1 MDNKDLSDLIR
12 RVIEKELGDVPEPTP
27 EAAPPLEPAPRTR
40 PDNSVPPDKLQLAK
54 KTATWL
60 GTEMPPLPWFGSWR
74 PTGDTRHYLSKTP
87 ARLGVGKAGFRYRT
101 ATVLSFLTDHAAAK
115 DAVQSDMDAGMFEE
129 VGVVPLISAAADK
142 QQFLARPDLG
152 RSLSPESADVV
163 RQRGDKGPQV
173 QIVVG
178 DGLSSTAINVN
189 LKRLLPVVETELKR
203 QGVRLGT
210 TFGISNS
217 RVAAGD
223 EVARIV
229 DAEVLCMIVGER
241 PGLKTAESM
250 GAYVTYMKVPQLN
263 EAMRFMISNIHAGG
277 LPPATEGARQIVDL
291 CMKALSE
298 KKTGVDMS

>member
-1 MDNKDLSDLIR
+1 MDNRELTDLIR
-12 RVIEKELGDVPEPTP
+12 KAVEKELGGAPESST
-27 EAAPPLEPAPRTR
+27 PLEPAPRTR
-40 PDNSVPPDKLQLAK
+40 TDGGVTPVKLQLAK
-54 KTATWL
+54 KAAEWL
-60 GTEMPPLPWFGSWR
+60 GSEMPPLPWFGSWR
-74 PTGDTRHYLSKTP
+74 PTGDARHYLSRTP
-87 ARLGVGKAGFRYRT
+87 ARLSVGNAGCRYRT
-101 ATVLSFLTDHAAAK
+101 ATILSFLTDHAAAK

-129 VGVVPLISAAADK
+129 LGVVPLISAAADK

-152 RSLSPESADVV
+152 RSLSAESADIV
-163 RQRGDKGPQV
+163 RQRGERGPQV

-189 LKRLLPVVETELKR
+189 LKRLLPEVEAGLR
-203 QGVRLGT
+203 RNGVRLGT
-210 TFGISNS
+210 TFGIANS

-229 DAEVLCMIVGER
+229 DTEVLCMIVGER

-250 GAYVTYMKVPQLN
+250 GVYVTYMKVPQLN

-277 LPPATEGARQIVDL
+277 LPPATEGATQIVDL
-291 CMKALSE
+291 CLKALRE

>member
-1 MDNKDLSDLIR
+1 MDNKDLTDLIR
-12 RVIEKELGDVPEPTP
+12 RVVEKELGGAPEPKP
-27 EAAPPLEPAPRTR
+27 EAGPPLEPAPRTR
-40 PDNSVPPDKLQLAK
+40 ADDGVPPEKLQLARK
-54 KTATWL
+54 AANWL
-60 GTEMPPLPWFGSWR
+60 GAELPPLPWFGSWR
-74 PTGDTRHYLSKTP
+74 PTGDVRHYLSKTP
-87 ARLGVGKAGFRYRT
+87 ARLGVGKAGFRFRT
-101 ATVLSFLTDHAAAK
+101 STVLSFLTDHAAAK

-129 VGVVPLISAAADK
+129 LGVVPLISAAADK

-152 RSLSPESADVV
+152 RSLSPESADTV
-163 RQRGDKGPQV
+163 RQKGVKGPQV
-173 QIVVG
+173 QLVVG

-189 LKRLLPVVETELKR
+189 LKRILPVVEAELKR

-223 EVARIV
+223 EVARLV
-229 DAEVLCMIVGER
+229 EAEVLCMIVGER

-250 GAYVTYMKVPQLN
+250 GAYVTYMKVPRLN

-291 CMKALSE
+291 CLKALRD